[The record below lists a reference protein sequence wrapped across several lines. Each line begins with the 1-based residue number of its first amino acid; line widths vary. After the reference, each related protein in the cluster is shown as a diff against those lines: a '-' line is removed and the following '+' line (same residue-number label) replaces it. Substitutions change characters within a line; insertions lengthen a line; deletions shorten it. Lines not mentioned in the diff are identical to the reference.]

1 MKKTFCQGLKL
12 KYPMHWPKTLSEA
25 RKIQDSLKDKVRV
38 EPLRKTPRY
47 IAGVDAAFTDS
58 SVIASA
64 CLYLY
69 PEIEFLHSAVI
80 ERKITFPYVPGF
92 LTFREGPAIIEA
104 IKGLRPRV
112 DLLIFDGQGI
122 AHPRGIGLASHIG
135 VILNI
140 PSIGCA
146 KSRLVGSYK
155 EPKDKRG
162 SSSPLIYD
170 SKIVGSVLRT
180 RQGVKPLFI
189 SPGHLIDIKSA
200 KEIVLRA
207 SIKYR
212 IPEPQRCAHI
222 LAEKYKSAKI
232 HL

>member
-1 MKKTFCQGLKL
+1 M
-12 KYPMHWPKTLSEA
+12 YWPKTISGARRVQEA
-25 RKIQDSLKDKVRV
+25 LKDKVRI

-47 IAGVDAAFTDS
+47 IAGVDAAFTDDS
-58 SVIASA
+58 IIASA

-69 PEIEFLHSAVI
+69 PEIEFLYSVVR
-80 ERKITFPYVPGF
+80 EKKVTFPYVPGF

-104 IKGLRPRV
+104 IKALHKKI
-112 DLLIFDGQGI
+112 DILIFDGQGI
-122 AHPRGIGLASHIG
+122 AHPRGVGLASHMG
-135 VILNI
+135 VLLNI

-146 KSRLVGSYK
+146 KSRLIGSYK
-155 EPKDKRG
+155 EPKEKRG
-162 SSSPLIYD
+162 SSSPLVYE

-180 RQGVKPLFI
+180 KDGVRPLFI

-200 KEIVLRA
+200 EEIVLRA
-207 SIKYR
+207 STKYR

-222 LAEKYKSAKI
+222 LAEKYKTGKI